1 MEYFTH
7 INLYEGK
14 EGTAVT
20 LGKFDSLHRGHFKLI
35 ENVIEHSKKHGLK
48 SVVFSFDMGNKS
60 VLTKEERREMLEE
73 KVDCLIQCPFTENIK
88 HMEAESFI
96 KDVLAEKLNA
106 KYIVVGS
113 DFRFGYK
120 ASGDV
125 DTLAM
130 YEKKYGYKLVVIE
143 KEKYKDREISSTF
156 IRELLL
162 EGNIELANNLL
173 GHRFRIEGVVEHGK
187 QLGRTLGF
195 PTMNIVPAKDKYTPK
210 AGVYACEIT
219 IDGEKY
225 CGIGNVG
232 IKPTITKIN
241 KLLVEVYVFGYNKDT
256 YGKNICVEFCAF
268 ERSEVK
274 FSSIEKLKEQVDRD
288 IAYGK
293 KYFNMQ

>member
-7 INLYEGK
+7 INLYKGE

-35 ENVIEHSKKHGLK
+35 KNVMEYACIHDLK

-60 VLTKEERREMLEE
+60 ILTNKERREMLED
-73 KVDCLIQCPFTENIK
+73 KVDCLIQCPFTDEIK
-88 HMEAESFI
+88 HMEAEAFI
-96 KDVLAEKLNA
+96 KSILSEKLHA

-125 DTLAM
+125 KTLAM
-130 YEKKYGYKLVVIE
+130 YEKKYGYKLLVVE
-143 KEKYKDREISSTF
+143 KEKYNDKEISSTY
-156 IRELLL
+156 IKELLTD
-162 EGNIELANNLL
+162 GNMELANKLL
-173 GHRFRIEGVVEHGK
+173 GYKYTINGVVEHGK
-187 QLGRTLGF
+187 KLGRTLGF
-195 PTMNIVPAKDKYTPK
+195 PTMNIAPDIDKFTPK
-210 AGVYACEIT
+210 TGVYACNIVV
-219 IDGEKY
+219 DGKKL

-232 IKPTITKIN
+232 IKPTVTKIN
-241 KLLVEVYVFGYNKDT
+241 KLLVEVYVFDYNKNT

-274 FSSIEKLKEQVDRD
+274 FSSVDKLKEQVDKD
-288 IAYGK
+288 IAFGK
-293 KYFNMQ
+293 KYFHVQ